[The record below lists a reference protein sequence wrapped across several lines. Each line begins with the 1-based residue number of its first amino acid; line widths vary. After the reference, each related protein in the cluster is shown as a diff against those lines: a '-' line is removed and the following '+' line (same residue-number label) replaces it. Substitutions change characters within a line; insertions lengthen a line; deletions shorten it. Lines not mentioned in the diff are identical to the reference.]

1 MTEFEARTVKEAI
14 EEGLKA
20 LQLSEDDVVIDVIE
34 EGRSGV
40 LGVGSR
46 PALVRITPKD
56 DRPATEVPA
65 AEPETTPDEEDA
77 SAADAA
83 SSTPDVTEPALQDA
97 DASEITEPVLA
108 IAADFLTNLLG
119 KMGLQTGI
127 ETEVMDSEDDV
138 VYRLNITGDDLGI
151 LIGRRAETLDA
162 IQYLTRLVVNQ
173 QTHRWYR
180 MEVDVENYKRR
191 REHSLQRLANTL
203 ADQAVREKRVIMM
216 EPMLPR
222 ERRLIHLALRER
234 SDVRTESV
242 GEGDARKVTIIP
254 E

>member
-20 LQLSEDDVVIDVIE
+20 LQLSQDDVVIDVIE

-46 PALVRITPKD
+46 PALVRITPKAD
-56 DRPATEVPA
+56 GPASEVPA
-65 AEPETTPDEEDA
+65 AEPESMPEKTDDDIDENA
-77 SAADAA
+77 SPA
-83 SSTPDVTEPALQDA
+83 PEMTETAPQDA
-97 DASEITEPVLA
+97 EAPEITEPVLA
-108 IAADFLTNLLG
+108 IATDFLTHLLD
-119 KMGLQTGI
+119 KMGLKTGI
-127 ETEVMDSEDDV
+127 ETEVVDSEEDV

-162 IQYLTRLVVNQ
+162 LQYLTRLVVNQ

-203 ADQAVREKRVIMM
+203 ADQAAREKRVIMM

-222 ERRLIHLALRER
+222 ERRLIHLALRDR

-254 E
+254 V